1 MTCIDPLP
9 CEEFSPVKML
19 VALGLLFGVL
29 VAGLGQAQAGPWL
42 FTADEKKSKIDLKV
56 TLDLGI
62 AKESDSDSTKV
73 EGTMIAELSPDAP
86 PVETIHITSGDFRS
100 TKSKLRLSYSLGPFG
115 LFGNAKFSMSDLSI
129 RIDPGDA
136 GEEAELD
143 EEGNFTQEDNTPT
156 LSGLVSYDV
165 NALGNESQGEIDFSD
180 PEQFPED
187 QQAEAFTIEGQLT
200 WDGDQPV
207 LKFDFEIEQEVETEE
222 FEGIT
227 VLVLASGTLVARGER
242 LAGPPLLAIAPT
254 GDSQL
259 RLAWEA
265 GDYIL
270 EAAAE
275 PTFAEPETIVL
286 TDGQA
291 EHIIKPGGDHPHR
304 FFRLRTP

>member
-1 MTCIDPLP
+1 MKK
-9 CEEFSPVKML
+9 FV
-19 VALGLLFGVL
+19 VFGLLFGGFV
-29 VAGLGQAQAGPWL
+29 VGFGQAQAGPWL

-62 AKESDSDSTKV
+62 TKESDSDSTKV
-73 EGTMIAELSPDAP
+73 EGTMIAELTPDVP

-115 LFGNAKFSMSDLSI
+115 LFGKAKFSMSDLSI

-136 GEEAELD
+136 GEEAEVD
-143 EEGNFTQEDNTPT
+143 EEGYFTQENNIPT
-156 LSGLVSYDV
+156 LRGLVSYDV
-165 NALGNESQGEIDFSD
+165 NALGNKNQGEIDFSD

-187 QQAEAFTIEGQLT
+187 QQGQAFAIEGQLT
-200 WDGDQPV
+200 WDDDQPL

-227 VLVLASGTLVARGER
+227 VLVLASGTLVASGER
-242 LAGPPLLAIAPT
+242 LAGPPLLSIAPA
-254 GDSQL
+254 GDGQL

-265 GDYIL
+265 GAYVL

-275 PTFAEPETIVL
+275 PTFAKPQTIDL
-286 TDGQA
+286 DDGQA
-291 EHIIKPGGDHPHR
+291 EYIAKPDGEQPQR
-304 FFRLRTP
+304 FFRLRSR

>member
-1 MTCIDPLP
+1 MTCIDPLLG
-9 CEEFSPVKML
+9 EEFSPVKML

-29 VAGLGQAQAGPWL
+29 VAGLGQAQAGLWL
-42 FTADEKKSKIDLKV
+42 FTTDEKKSKIDLKV

-62 AKESDSDSTKV
+62 TKESDSDSTKV
-73 EGTMIAELSPDAP
+73 EGTMMAELTPDAQ

-136 GEEAELD
+136 GEEAEVD
-143 EEGNFTQEDNTPT
+143 EEGYFTQEENTPT
-156 LSGLVSYDV
+156 LNGLVSYDV

-242 LAGPPLLAIAPT
+242 LAGPPLLAIAPA
-254 GDSQL
+254 GDGQL
-259 RLAWEA
+259 RLVWEA
-265 GDYIL
+265 GAYIL

-275 PTFAEPETIVL
+275 PTFAEPETIDL
-286 TDGQA
+286 DDGQA
-291 EHIIKPGGDHPHR
+291 EYVVKPSGDYSQR
-304 FFRLRTP
+304 FFRLRSL

>member
-1 MTCIDPLP
+1 M
-9 CEEFSPVKML
+9 F

-42 FTADEKKSKIDLKV
+42 FTADKEKSKIELEV

-73 EGTMIAELSPDAP
+73 EGTIIAEINPDDP
-86 PVETIHITSGDFRS
+86 PVETIRITSVDAQS
-100 TKSKLRLSYSLGPFG
+100 TKAKLQLNYSLGPFG

-129 RIDPGDA
+129 RIDPEDA
-136 GEEAELD
+136 GVEAELD
-143 EEGNFTQEDNTPT
+143 DDGNFMQEGNTPT
-156 LSGLVSYDV
+156 LTGVVAYDV
-165 NALGNESQGEIDFSD
+165 NALGNKSEGEIDFSD

-227 VLVLASGTLVARGER
+227 VLILASGTLVARGER
-242 LAGPPLLAIAPT
+242 LAGPPLLAIAPV
-254 GDSQL
+254 GDGQL
-259 RLAWEA
+259 RLAWEPGA
-265 GDYIL
+265 YVL

-275 PTFAEPETIVL
+275 TTFAEPETIEL
-286 TDGQA
+286 ADGQA
-291 EHIIKPGGDHPHR
+291 EHIIKPSADHPHR
-304 FFRLRTP
+304 FFRLRRQ